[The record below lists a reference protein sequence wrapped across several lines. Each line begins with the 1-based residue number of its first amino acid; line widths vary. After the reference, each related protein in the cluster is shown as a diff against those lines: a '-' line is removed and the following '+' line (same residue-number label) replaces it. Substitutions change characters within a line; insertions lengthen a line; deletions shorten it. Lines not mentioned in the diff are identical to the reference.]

1 MEEQVAPTRES
12 LLADA
17 EAHDAV
23 AGVSVEKAS
32 NPEEKVSE
40 ASDTE
45 PSKPDAEPEK
55 ETEGSSVSE
64 VKEGES
70 AKESK
75 PKSKWAANEERK
87 SKTWNEL
94 NADKE
99 ALKKERE
106 AFSSEQSRL
115 RSERDEFT
123 KAKAQP
129 NSEFRDEKGH
139 TVRDY
144 EDAAKRFDNDG
155 DDELAKMAR
164 DKAGKLQSL
173 ESQGRQERAV
183 QEFNQK
189 WLNNYTKL
197 AEKDPDLKNE
207 SSDTYKQVMNL
218 LQKYPLLTKDP
229 DGLSYAYEAV
239 SVGRKG
245 RGYDTAQAENAKLR
259 EELGKYQKKLAIGG
273 GVATEQP
280 QGEKAFDKLS
290 QEEQRKRLMA
300 SADEFDRTMR

>member
-1 MEEQVAPTRES
+1 MEEQADPTRES

-17 EAHDAV
+17 EAHDATGEFS
-23 AGVSVEKAS
+23 AEKVSKS
-32 NPEEKVSE
+32 EEKVSE
-40 ASDTE
+40 ASDDK
-45 PSKPDAEPEK
+45 PSKPDAQPEK
-55 ETEGSSVSE
+55 ETESSSVSE

-70 AKESK
+70 PKESK

-115 RSERDEFT
+115 KNERDEFT
-123 KAKAQP
+123 KTKAQP

-164 DKAGKLQSL
+164 DKAGKLKSL
-173 ESQGRQERAV
+173 EIESRQQHET
-183 QEFNQK
+183 QQFNQQ
-189 WLNNYTKL
+189 WLNSYTQL

-207 SSDTYKQVMNL
+207 SSDTYQQVLNL
-218 LQKYPLLTKDP
+218 LTRYPLLTRDP
-229 DGLSYAYEAV
+229 NGLNYAYEAV
-239 SVGRKG
+239 AISNKG
-245 RGYDTAQAENAKLR
+245 RGQEATQTENAKLR
-259 EELGKYQKKLAIGG
+259 AELAKYEKKLAIGG
-273 GVATEQP
+273 GVASEP
-280 QGEKAFDKLS
+280 LQGEKSFDKLS
-290 QEEQRKRLMA
+290 QDEQRKRLIS
-300 SADEFDRTMR
+300 SAEEFDRYAR